1 MLRLF
6 LTKTVRKGDPR
17 KFALV
22 PFRLDVCPVF
32 WVDYCPCAP
41 GVGASLIRGVFS
53 GPPTMEGVSE
63 GGNFFVRWLIIV
75 CVYIS
80 VAKIGASEV
89 PPIFKVGLSHTL
101 RLLG

>member
-1 MLRLF
+1 
-6 LTKTVRKGDPR
+6 
-17 KFALV
+17 
-22 PFRLDVCPVF
+22 
-32 WVDYCPCAP
+32 
-41 GVGASLIRGVFS
+41 
-53 GPPTMEGVSE
+53 MEGVSE